1 MELSNGRTEQ
11 ASFPCVNQEYH
22 PVGDIAF
29 QFQRQRT
36 AIDKT
41 VLIRQ
46 HRAIGQQLVPPVTR
60 FVPGKGRQSQ
70 RQEKGFLPVGK
81 EVHIVTALTCELAH
95 GYLQILIGVM
105 LFEVFPADNP
115 PVPIFCIGGKSC
127 SEIIGEIAF
136 TVPVNTVRHAAR
148 NLQA

>member
-22 PVGDIAF
+22 PVSNITL

-46 HRAIGQQLVPPVTR
+46 HRAIGQQLVTPITC
-60 FVPGKGRQSQ
+60 FVPGKGRQAQ
-70 RQEKGFLPVGK
+70 
-81 EVHIVTALTCELAH
+81 
-95 GYLQILIGVM
+95 
-105 LFEVFPADNP
+105 
-115 PVPIFCIGGKSC
+115 
-127 SEIIGEIAF
+127 
-136 TVPVNTVRHAAR
+136 
-148 NLQA
+148 